1 MTDNDPPAF
10 DVALVRLQQ
19 FLETQNIRRPMLR
32 WLFREDVALAKRS
45 LLVSSR
51 LPADRTSLVAEKYA
65 RAVATAARGVVLGAH
80 GIDDHTVYCSLYV
93 PVSDDDA
100 EYRLICGLKLSVLTP
115 LLTVKTLDAAK
126 WAKAASSLR

>member
-51 LPADRTSLVAEKYA
+51 LPADRTSLVAEEYA

-80 GIDDHTVYCSLYV
+80 GIDDHTVYCSPYV
-93 PVSDDDA
+93 PVSDDGVQVDLRTEA
-100 EYRLICGLKLSVLTP
+100 LRPHAVVDGQDSRRGEMGE
-115 LLTVKTLDAAK
+115 
-126 WAKAASSLR
+126 SSK